1 MKKLSLMWLVL
12 MLAVSVYAE
21 KKEIHILAANDM
33 HAQIEVFPQFA
44 ALADS
49 LRTID
54 PSLLIFSAGDNRTG
68 NPIND
73 KYILPAYPMVALMN
87 QVGFN
92 GSALGNHEF
101 DVHSLKRLIGLS
113 NFRYICANAF
123 PSDSSGIKLVPY
135 QVFDVEGLR
144 VGVIGAIQLSPNG
157 IPSTHPDNLEGLS
170 FKPAEEIMP
179 QYEWL
184 SKQCDATILLS
195 HLGYPDDIK
204 IAEKFPWLD
213 LIIGGHTHTQLKGDE
228 VKNGVL
234 ITQNRNKLHRVTYIT
249 LTVEDGKVVDKKAEY
264 IDVRKYP
271 KTVKVVEEMIR
282 FYNDNPTLRKVLAI
296 ADTPFENKEELGCM
310 ICDAFMAETESEI
323 AIENPGGVRIETL
336 PQGDITVRD
345 VQRILSGEATNW
357 NQIVPGSKRGN
368 IEVVFDNKRSATV
381 QYCVDSILG
390 GKDMVSP
397 NIVAAKN
404 SQGVIDYVEKSPNAI
419 GVIGSNWVMDHRDTR
434 HLTFKMNIQ
443 VMSVTNADKATPY
456 NSYKPFQY
464 YLLDGTYP
472 FVRTIYAIL
481 AGAGYQLSRG
491 FAEYCASD
499 KGQLIVMRSGLLPY
513 RADINLKEVNAK

>member
-135 QVFDVEGLR
+135 QVFDVEALR

-345 VQRILSGEATNW
+345 VLEMD
-357 NQIVPGSKRGN
+357 P
-368 IEVVFDNKRSATV
+368 FDNHAVVLTLTGEEIARMMLSYCHNTLHSFPYVGGMTCEITLEKDFPEKINSIKLMTLDGKKLNMKKKYKVVTNNYIPATSEV
-381 QYCVDSILG
+381 PKGVAHTLNLETSDIIMSFLE
-390 GKDMVSP
+390 KKE
-397 NIVAAKN
+397 IVN
-404 SQGVIDYVEKSPNAI
+404 YQGV
-419 GVIGSNWVMDHRDTR
+419 RR
-434 HLTFKMNIQ
+434 
-443 VMSVTNADKATPY
+443 
-456 NSYKPFQY
+456 
-464 YLLDGTYP
+464 
-472 FVRTIYAIL
+472 
-481 AGAGYQLSRG
+481 
-491 FAEYCASD
+491 
-499 KGQLIVMRSGLLPY
+499 
-513 RADINLKEVNAK
+513 LKTVPAK

>member
-1 MKKLSLMWLVL
+1 MRKFTMTWLAL
-12 MLAVSVYAE
+12 MLAIIVNAE
-21 KKEIHILAANDM
+21 KREIHILAANDM
-33 HAQIEVFPQFA
+33 HAQIEVFPQLA

-92 GSALGNHEF
+92 ASTLGNHEF

-123 PSDSSGIKLVPY
+123 PSDFSGIKLVPT
-135 QVFDVEGLR
+135 QVFDVEGLK
-144 VGVIGAIQLSPNG
+144 VGVIGCIQLSPAG
-157 IPSTHPDNLEGLS
+157 IPSTHPDNLDGIT
-170 FKPAEEIMP
+170 FKPAEEIIP
-179 QYEWL
+179 QYESL
-184 SKQCDATILLS
+184 SKECDVTILLS

-204 IAEKFPWLD
+204 MAEKFPWLD
-213 LIIGGHTHTQLKGDE
+213 LIIGGHTHTQLTGKE

-282 FYNDNPTLRKVLAI
+282 FYNDNPTLRRVLAI
-296 ADTPFENKEELGCM
+296 ADTPFENREELGCM
-310 ICDAFMAETESEI
+310 MCDAFMAETESEI
-323 AIENPGGVRIETL
+323 AIENPGGVRLDAL

-345 VQRILSGEATNW
+345 VLEMD
-357 NQIVPGSKRGN
+357 P
-368 IEVVFDNKRSATV
+368 FDNHAVVLELTGEEIAHMMLTYCHNTLHSFPYVGGMQCEITLEKDFPEKIKSIKLLTLDGKKLNMKKKYKVVTNNYVPATSEIPEGSAHTLNLETSDIIM
-381 QYCVDSILG
+381 QYLEKKG
-390 GKDMVSP
+390 EVSY
-397 NIVAAKN
+397 
-404 SQGVIDYVEKSPNAI
+404 QGV
-419 GVIGSNWVMDHRDTR
+419 RR
-434 HLTFKMNIQ
+434 
-443 VMSVTNADKATPY
+443 
-456 NSYKPFQY
+456 
-464 YLLDGTYP
+464 
-472 FVRTIYAIL
+472 
-481 AGAGYQLSRG
+481 
-491 FAEYCASD
+491 
-499 KGQLIVMRSGLLPY
+499 
-513 RADINLKEVNAK
+513 LKIIRP

>member
-1 MKKLSLMWLVL
+1 MTWLAL
-12 MLAVSVYAE
+12 MLAIIVNAE
-21 KKEIHILAANDM
+21 KREIHILAANDM
-33 HAQIEVFPQFA
+33 HAQIEVFPQLA

-92 GSALGNHEF
+92 ASTLGNHEF

-123 PSDSSGIKLVPY
+123 PSDSSGIKLVPT
-135 QVFDVEGLR
+135 QVFDVEGLK
-144 VGVIGAIQLSPNG
+144 VGVIGCIQLSPAG
-157 IPSTHPDNLEGLS
+157 IPSTHPDNLDGIT
-170 FKPAEEIMP
+170 FKPAEEIIP
-179 QYEWL
+179 QYESL
-184 SKQCDATILLS
+184 SKECDVTILLS

-204 IAEKFPWLD
+204 MAEKFPWLD
-213 LIIGGHTHTQLKGDE
+213 LIIGGHTHTQLTGKE

-282 FYNDNPTLRKVLAI
+282 VYNDNPTLRRVLAI
-296 ADTPFENKEELGCM
+296 ADTPFENREELGCM
-310 ICDAFMAETESEI
+310 MCDAFMAETESEI
-323 AIENPGGVRIETL
+323 AIENPGGVRLDAL

-345 VQRILSGEATNW
+345 VLEMD
-357 NQIVPGSKRGN
+357 P
-368 IEVVFDNKRSATV
+368 FDNHAVVLELTGEEIAHMMLTYCHNTLHSFPYVGGMQCEITLEKDFPEKIKSIKLLTLNGKKLNMKKKYKVVTNNYVPATSEIPEGSAHTLNLETSDIIMQYLEKKETV
-381 QYCVDSILG
+381 SY
-390 GKDMVSP
+390 
-397 NIVAAKN
+397 
-404 SQGVIDYVEKSPNAI
+404 QGVSRLK
-419 GVIGSNWVMDHRDTR
+419 
-434 HLTFKMNIQ
+434 
-443 VMSVTNADKATPY
+443 
-456 NSYKPFQY
+456 
-464 YLLDGTYP
+464 
-472 FVRTIYAIL
+472 TI
-481 AGAGYQLSRG
+481 S
-491 FAEYCASD
+491 
-499 KGQLIVMRSGLLPY
+499 
-513 RADINLKEVNAK
+513 AK

>member
-157 IPSTHPDNLEGLS
+157 IPSTHPDNLDGLS

-228 VKNGVL
+228 VKNGIL

-345 VQRILSGEATNW
+345 VLEMDPFDNHAVVLTLTGEEIARMMLSYCHNTLRSFPYVGGMTCEITLEKDFPEKINSIKLMTLDGKKLNMKKKYKVATN
-357 NQIVPGSKRGN
+357 NYIPATSEVPKGVAHTLNLETSDIIMSFLEKKEIVN
-368 IEVVFDNKRSATV
+368 
-381 QYCVDSILG
+381 Y
-390 GKDMVSP
+390 
-397 NIVAAKN
+397 
-404 SQGVIDYVEKSPNAI
+404 QGVK
-419 GVIGSNWVMDHRDTR
+419 R
-434 HLTFKMNIQ
+434 L
-443 VMSVTNADKATPY
+443 
-456 NSYKPFQY
+456 
-464 YLLDGTYP
+464 
-472 FVRTIYAIL
+472 RT
-481 AGAGYQLSRG
+481 
-491 FAEYCASD
+491 
-499 KGQLIVMRSGLLPY
+499 VP
-513 RADINLKEVNAK
+513 AK

>member
-170 FKPAEEIMP
+170 FKPAEEIIP

-228 VKNGVL
+228 VKNGIL

-345 VQRILSGEATNW
+345 VLEMDPFDNHAVVLTLTGEEIARMMLSYCHNTLHSFPYVGGMTCEITLEKDFPEKINSIKLMTLDGKKLNMKKKYKVATN
-357 NQIVPGSKRGN
+357 NYIPATSEVPKGVAHTLNLETSDIIMSFLEKKEIVN
-368 IEVVFDNKRSATV
+368 
-381 QYCVDSILG
+381 Y
-390 GKDMVSP
+390 
-397 NIVAAKN
+397 
-404 SQGVIDYVEKSPNAI
+404 QGVK
-419 GVIGSNWVMDHRDTR
+419 R
-434 HLTFKMNIQ
+434 L
-443 VMSVTNADKATPY
+443 
-456 NSYKPFQY
+456 
-464 YLLDGTYP
+464 
-472 FVRTIYAIL
+472 RT
-481 AGAGYQLSRG
+481 
-491 FAEYCASD
+491 
-499 KGQLIVMRSGLLPY
+499 VP
-513 RADINLKEVNAK
+513 AK

>member
-1 MKKLSLMWLVL
+1 MKKIAMTWLAL
-12 MLAVSVYAE
+12 MLAIIVNAE
-21 KKEIHILAANDM
+21 KREIHILAVNDM

-92 GSALGNHEF
+92 GSTLGNHEF

-123 PSDSSGIKLVPY
+123 PSDSSGIKLVPT
-135 QVFDVEGLR
+135 QVFDVEGLK
-144 VGVIGAIQLSPNG
+144 VGVIGCIQLSPAG
-157 IPSTHPDNLEGLS
+157 IPSTHPDNLEGIS
-170 FKPAEEIMP
+170 FKPAEEIIP
-179 QYEWL
+179 QYESL
-184 SKQCDATILLS
+184 SKECDVTILLS

-204 IAEKFPWLD
+204 MAEKFPWLD

-264 IDVRKYP
+264 IDVRKFP

-282 FYNDNPTLRKVLAI
+282 FYNDNPTLRRVLAV
-296 ADTPFENKEELGCM
+296 ADTPFETREELGCLM
-310 ICDAFMAETESEI
+310 CDAFMAETGSEI
-323 AIENPGGVRIETL
+323 AIENPGGVRIDVL
-336 PQGDITVRD
+336 PQGDITVRNVLEMD
-345 VQRILSGEATNW
+345 
-357 NQIVPGSKRGN
+357 P
-368 IEVVFDNKRSATV
+368 FDNHAVILELTGDEIARMMLTYCHNTLHSFPYVGGMQCEITLEKDFPEKIQSIKLLTLEGKKLNMKKKYKVVTNNYIPATSEIPEGSAHTLNLETSDIIM
-381 QYCVDSILG
+381 QYLEKKG
-390 GKDMVSP
+390 QVSY
-397 NIVAAKN
+397 
-404 SQGVIDYVEKSPNAI
+404 QGV
-419 GVIGSNWVMDHRDTR
+419 RR
-434 HLTFKMNIQ
+434 LT
-443 VMSVTNADKATPY
+443 
-456 NSYKPFQY
+456 
-464 YLLDGTYP
+464 
-472 FVRTIYAIL
+472 TIH
-481 AGAGYQLSRG
+481 
-491 FAEYCASD
+491 
-499 KGQLIVMRSGLLPY
+499 
-513 RADINLKEVNAK
+513 AK

>member
-170 FKPAEEIMP
+170 FKPAEEIIP

-228 VKNGVL
+228 VKNGIL

-345 VQRILSGEATNW
+345 VLEMD
-357 NQIVPGSKRGN
+357 P
-368 IEVVFDNKRSATV
+368 FDNHAVVLTLTGEEIARMMLSYCHNTLHSFPYVGGMTCEITLEKDFPEKINSIKLMTLDGKKLNMKKKYKVVTNNYIPATSEV
-381 QYCVDSILG
+381 PKGVAHTLNLETSDIIMSFLE
-390 GKDMVSP
+390 KKE
-397 NIVAAKN
+397 IVN
-404 SQGVIDYVEKSPNAI
+404 YQGV
-419 GVIGSNWVMDHRDTR
+419 RR
-434 HLTFKMNIQ
+434 
-443 VMSVTNADKATPY
+443 
-456 NSYKPFQY
+456 
-464 YLLDGTYP
+464 
-472 FVRTIYAIL
+472 
-481 AGAGYQLSRG
+481 
-491 FAEYCASD
+491 
-499 KGQLIVMRSGLLPY
+499 
-513 RADINLKEVNAK
+513 LKTVPAK